1 MTHSSTQRRE
11 FRTNHVFVWLVHRAT
26 ATALTVLLAAGLASG
41 VHAQQP
47 ISLGQQVA
55 NTSGWTFNVAPYLW
69 LPTIR
74 TTLNYNLPPALD
86 GRLPTSLTAGP
97 GDILSHLNF
106 ATMVAADAQYGPYSL
121 VTDFMYVNLSATG
134 SHIRSV
140 DFTGRPSIPISRSS
154 QLSTGTSLNTSVW
167 TLAGGYTLARGDWG
181 NFDVIAGFRYLA
193 VNTTTDFN
201 LGITLTGPRGN
212 GATFGGIGSISGS
225 GNVWNGIGGFRGRI
239 RLRDTGLFIP
249 YYFDIGAG
257 GSNLTWQIASG
268 LGYQSGWAGVSL
280 TYRYLSFEQGGGTVV
295 KHLSLGGPMLM
306 VSFTF

>member
-1 MTHSSTQRRE
+1 
-11 FRTNHVFVWLVHRAT
+11 N
-26 ATALTVLLAAGLASG
+26 
-41 VHAQQP
+41 P
-47 ISLGQQVA
+47 
-55 NTSGWTFNVAPYLW
+55 SGWTFNVAPYLW

-140 DFTGRPSIPISRSS
+140 DFTGRPSIPISRTS

-181 NFDVIAGFRYLA
+181 NFDITAGFRYLA

-225 GNVWNGIGGFRGRI
+225 G
-239 RLRDTGLFIP
+239 
-249 YYFDIGAG
+249 
-257 GSNLTWQIASG
+257 
-268 LGYQSGWAGVSL
+268 
-280 TYRYLSFEQGGGTVV
+280 
-295 KHLSLGGPMLM
+295 
-306 VSFTF
+306 